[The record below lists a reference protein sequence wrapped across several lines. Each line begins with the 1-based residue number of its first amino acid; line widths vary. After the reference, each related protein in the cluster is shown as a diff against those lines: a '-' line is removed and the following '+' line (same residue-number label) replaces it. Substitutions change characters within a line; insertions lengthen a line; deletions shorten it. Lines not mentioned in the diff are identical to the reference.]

1 MLEQTPI
8 HTYRCAYDRVVQVLY
23 LATLWLYLENGT
35 QAPLHVCWFRSGATP
50 MASLCTPGCWAAHEA
65 GQHAIALMLLRRHAQ
80 VKDPTARVEHEAS
93 TSKIGEDQLFYF
105 QQRGIDAE
113 EAVATIISGF
123 CADVF
128 NKLPD
133 EFAEEVN
140 ALMSLKLEGSVG

>member
-1 MLEQTPI
+1 VKSIFAGVLFP
-8 HTYRCAYDRVVQVLY
+8 CQVLI
-23 LATLWLYLENGT
+23 L
-35 QAPLHVCWFRSGATP
+35 RSC
-50 MASLCTPGCWAAHEA
+50 CT
-65 GQHAIALMLLRRHAQ
+65 IQ
-80 VKDPTARVEHEAS
+80 VKDPSARVEHEAS

-105 QQRGIDAE
+105 QQRGINAE

>member
-1 MLEQTPI
+1 MACCPI
-8 HTYRCAYDRVVQVLY
+8 ASC
-23 LATLWLYLENGT
+23 LA
-35 QAPLHVCWFRSGATP
+35 AP
-50 MASLCTPGCWAAHEA
+50 EA
-65 GQHAIALMLLRRHAQ
+65 PQHALTLTLSRRHAQ

>member
-1 MLEQTPI
+1 MCKGMHHMPVWFGTE
-8 HTYRCAYDRVVQVLY
+8 
-23 LATLWLYLENGT
+23 LWSFC
-35 QAPLHVCWFRSGATP
+35 V
-50 MASLCTPGCWAAHEA
+50 
-65 GQHAIALMLLRRHAQ
+65 Q

-105 QQRGIDAE
+105 QQRGIGAE

>member
-1 MLEQTPI
+1 
-8 HTYRCAYDRVVQVLY
+8 
-23 LATLWLYLENGT
+23 
-35 QAPLHVCWFRSGATP
+35 
-50 MASLCTPGCWAAHEA
+50 MASLPLASCLAALW
-65 GQHAIALMLLRRHAQ
+65 GRQQAIALMLLWHHAQ

>member
-1 MLEQTPI
+1 MLPTEGKV
-8 HTYRCAYDRVVQVLY
+8 HAGVVVSCRVRFSRSRC
-23 LATLWLYLENGT
+23 T
-35 QAPLHVCWFRSGATP
+35 
-50 MASLCTPGCWAAHEA
+50 M
-65 GQHAIALMLLRRHAQ
+65 Q
-80 VKDPTARVEHEAS
+80 VKDPSARVEHEAS

-105 QQRGIDAE
+105 QQRGINAE